1 MWRSPDLA
9 KLVTSSSDAY
19 AAWAPNYPPHAHNA
33 LMETEQTAV
42 LELLPPVSGRVVL
55 DAGCGTGRYLRLLAA
70 LGARVIGVDLSQAM
84 VQRARAL
91 PWPVVRGDMA
101 SLPFASASCDVV
113 VSGLALPDVPDLRR
127 VAAEW
132 ARVLRRRGVV
142 VYSTLHPI
150 GRDLGWKRTYEVGE
164 ATRMLPAHWHT
175 TQDHQNACADAGLEI
190 ETVREPGLTRGGQ
203 PVAMV
208 IRARCRK

>member
-1 MWRSPDLA
+1 MGRVPDLV

-19 AAWAPNYPPHAHNA
+19 AAWAPTYPPHAHNA
-33 LMETEQTAV
+33 LMEVEQTAV

-55 DAGCGTGRYLRLLAA
+55 DAGCGSGRYMKLLAA
-70 LGARVIGVDLSQAM
+70 LGARVIGVDVSQAM
-84 VQRARAL
+84 VVRAQAL
-91 PWPVVRGDMA
+91 RLPVVRADMA
-101 SLPFASASCDVV
+101 ALPLASASCDVV
-113 VSGLALPDVPDLRR
+113 VSGLAIPDVPNLPR

-150 GRDLGWKRTYEVGE
+150 GRDLGWTRTYQSLEG
-164 ATRMLPAHWHT
+164 TRTMPAHWHT
-175 TQDHQNACADAGLEI
+175 TLDHLDACAGVGLEI
-190 ETVREPGLTRGGQ
+190 ETVREPGLTREGR

-208 IRARCRK
+208 IRARRKS